1 MLSLEQQLL
10 ISVNLLL
17 AALLSAVIGLD
28 REHSHHPAGLRTH
41 MLIGLGSALF
51 TTLSIFAFP
60 SGDSSRIASNIV
72 VGVGFLGAGAIIRS
86 GERQVM
92 GMTTAAGIWVVA
104 AIGMAC
110 GSGNYILAI
119 VTTLLAWLI
128 LSVLGQI
135 KIKESVT
142 TTGTAKEN

>member
-1 MLSLEQQLL
+1 MLPLEQQFL
-10 ISVNLLL
+10 ISLNLLL
-17 AALLSAVIGLD
+17 ATLLSAVIGLD
-28 REHSHHPAGLRTH
+28 REQSHHPAGLRTH

-51 TTLSIFAFP
+51 TSMSLFAFP
-60 SGDSSRIASNIV
+60 SNDHSRIAANIV

-86 GERQVM
+86 GEQHVV

-119 VTTLLAWLI
+119 VTTVLAWLI
-128 LSVLGQI
+128 LSVLGRI
-135 KIKESVT
+135 KDSTTKEAKS
-142 TTGTAKEN
+142 GTS